1 MYKQKIHEIMAQNKH
16 KNKCIGRSPRA
27 SDSHRDFQHVVNREW
42 ASSSTETPDR
52 FRCASSQGVLR
63 AEFPN
68 PNGLPAKCAF
78 QLCFPL
84 CLKLSISYSLPV
96 LLVRCLFRR
105 LSMSVGRFLVSRSYC
120 SVLDFR
126 SPVLSVA
133 NTRWPSTLVMSIRF
147 E

>member
-1 MYKQKIHEIMAQNKH
+1 MELWHKTNIITNALDAHPERLTVIAIFNMWSTVNGLRQVLKH
-16 KNKCIGRSPRA
+16 LIASGAPPVKECFELNSPA
-27 SDSHRDFQHVVNREW
+27 
-42 ASSSTETPDR
+42 
-52 FRCASSQGVLR
+52 
-63 AEFPN
+63 